1 MKTPRPRFS
10 TLAAYTI
17 FRVKVVHV
25 EMKGPKLTA
34 AETHQLQKIIKLE
47 TWNEHSFSFSKHS
60 HKIFV

>member
-25 EMKGPKLTA
+25 EMKGSKLTA
-34 AETHQLQKIIKLE
+34 KTHQL
-47 TWNEHSFSFSKHS
+47 
-60 HKIFV
+60 